1 MMVGRFLRKRLG
13 ALGEHSLPHELHA
26 GGFFGGFFL
35 EGLHQGGCLLAGL
48 VYLGIAHFA
57 IAGDDFGEA
66 EQLDTV
72 IVGIGLI

>member
-1 MMVGRFLRKRLG
+1 MARSESTPYLTNFTPVV
-13 ALGEHSLPHELHA
+13 
-26 GGFFGGFFL
+26 FFGGFFL
-35 EGLHQGGCLLAGL
+35 EGLHQCGYLLAGL